1 MSGVL
6 KALGEAVHIDNWV
19 CFIYIILVM
28 GNICSIL
35 SLAIW
40 DVNIGAAVYKQGW
53 DLGKDCC

>member
-6 KALGEAVHIDNWV
+6 KALGEAVHIDHWV